1 MFKGKIIATVGASAS
16 GKSTWAHEEWQKD
29 PLNTIVI
36 ERDNIRNLLFGYGDD
51 TIKNYYKRDDF
62 GKLEKEVT
70 KFQNTLI
77 YDALEQGKT
86 VILSNTNL
94 DRKRDLESLKYWNVP
109 VELREFEVPLEE
121 LIIRDSKR
129 VRTVGETIIKKQ
141 YNKQKQLIK
150 SLIDNPI
157 DFTPVTDINTDR
169 TLPDCIVFD
178 IDGCLA
184 DNQGLRNPFDWS
196 KVEEDIPIKSVV
208 DTFNIYSGIKP
219 LFICSGRDEVCRE
232 GTTRWLTDYLDL
244 VGDVKLLMRD
254 QGDFRPDWVVKQEMA
269 REINKTHYISAWY
282 DDRMQVTRHLRSLG
296 IKVFN
301 VEHNNF

>member
-1 MFKGKIIATVGASAS
+1 MNKGKLIVLCGISNS
-16 GKSTWAHEEWQKD
+16 GKSTFAATTVQHN
-29 PLNTIVI
+29 P
-36 ERDNIRNLLFGYGDD
+36 ERYTRVNRDKIREMNYGYSEVNVR
-51 TIKNYYKRDDF
+51 NYYYRGDLSS
-62 GKLEKEVT
+62 LEKEIT
-70 KFQNTLI
+70 KIEDSLI
-77 YDALEQGKT
+77 YEGLEAGKT
-86 VILSNTNL
+86 VIVDATHLE
-94 DRKRDLESLKYWNVP
+94 KRYLERFKYWNVE
-109 VELREFEVPLEE
+109 VEVIFFDIELEE
-121 LIIRDSKR
+121 ALKRNNNR
-129 VRTVGETIIKKQ
+129 VRKVDEDIIKNQ
-141 YNKQKQLIK
+141 YDKYKNLRKDL
-150 SLIDNPI
+150 SI
-157 DFTPVTDINTDR
+157 DFTPVTDINTEEHFR

-184 DNQGLRNPFDWS
+184 DNQGLRSPFDWS

>member
-1 MFKGKIIATVGASAS
+1 KIIATVGASAS
-16 GKSTWAHEEWQKD
+16 GKSTWAHEEWKKD

-51 TIKNYYKRDDF
+51 TIKDYYKRDDF

-129 VRTVGETIIKKQ
+129 VRTVGESII
-141 YNKQKQLIK
+141 
-150 SLIDNPI
+150 
-157 DFTPVTDINTDR
+157 
-169 TLPDCIVFD
+169 
-178 IDGCLA
+178 
-184 DNQGLRNPFDWS
+184 
-196 KVEEDIPIKSVV
+196 
-208 DTFNIYSGIKP
+208 
-219 LFICSGRDEVCRE
+219 
-232 GTTRWLTDYLDL
+232 
-244 VGDVKLLMRD
+244 
-254 QGDFRPDWVVKQEMA
+254 
-269 REINKTHYISAWY
+269 
-282 DDRMQVTRHLRSLG
+282 
-296 IKVFN
+296 
-301 VEHNNF
+301 